1 MSNVINLNR
10 QISIAQAAR
19 AVMAYGRFITPQ
31 LIGEPGIGKSSVLKL
46 LRELY
51 GDKYDY
57 IYVDCPVMDM
67 SDIVLRIPNHATK
80 TLESYVSSLFKLDSP
95 KPKIIMLD
103 EANKAP
109 KLLQIIF
116 QRLKL
121 ERMVGDVPLTDGSIV
136 FDTSNHTSDGVGDTM
151 LAHGTNRVIKFY
163 VRKNN
168 ANEML
173 VYATEHNVSPVLRA
187 WLAMNPRA
195 MASYLDGGQDDNP
208 LIFHPSRKES
218 FVSPRSY
225 MACDPIVRMRDEMG
239 AEITEAA
246 LAGTVGA
253 AAAQSMAAFM
263 AMEKELVSIKTVK
276 DDPEGTPIPENP
288 AALFMMMFNAIDSI
302 EVQDDLSKIMRYV
315 NRIKSSEV
323 QSVFFTMLLQ
333 SKKTVRLAKNN
344 QQVMEW
350 AKNNYELVM

>member
-1 MSNVINLNR
+1 MSNVINLHR
-10 QISIAQAAR
+10 QVTIAQAAR
-19 AVMAYGRFITPQ
+19 AVMAYGERITVT

-46 LRELY
+46 LKEQY

-67 SDIVLRIPNHATK
+67 SDIVMRIPNHDTK
-80 TLESYVSSLFKLDSP
+80 SLESYVSSLFKLDSP

-121 ERMVGDVPLTDGSIV
+121 ERMVGDVPLTPNSIV
-136 FDTSNHTSDGVGDTM
+136 FDTSNHTSDGVGDTT
-151 LAHGTNRVIKFY
+151 LAHGTNRVMKLY

-168 ANEML
+168 ATEML
-173 VYATEHNVSPVLRA
+173 TYATEHNVSPILRA

-208 LIFHPSRKES
+208 IIFHPSRKDS
-218 FVSPRSY
+218 FMSPRSY
-225 MACDPIVRMRDEMG
+225 MACDGIIKLRDEMG
-239 AEITEAA
+239 MDITEAA
-246 LAGTVGA
+246 LAGTVGG
-253 AAAQSMAAFM
+253 AAAQSITSFM
-263 AMEKELVSIKTVK
+263 TLEKDVISIKSVK
-276 DDPEGTPIPENP
+276 QDPDNSPIPENP

-350 AKNNYELVM
+350 AKTNYELVM